1 MDINRM
7 IEQVKSLPDYPKV
20 GMILSHNGVVRST
33 TREGREVTGLRVSV
47 DQEGLDR
54 LIKEQKKR
62 PGIVEVLVEIRAD
75 QDLAVGQDVMAIVV
89 AGDIRERVIETL
101 TDTLEQVKT
110 KITTKQQFFKDPEEN
125 E

>member
-7 IEQVKSLPDYPKV
+7 IDQVKSLPDYPKV
-20 GMILSHNGVVRST
+20 GMILSHNGVVRGT

-54 LIKEQKKR
+54 LVREQKKH

-110 KITTKQQFFKDPEEN
+110 KITTKQQFFKNPEEN
-125 E
+125 

>member
-62 PGIVEVLVEIRAD
+62 PGIVQVLVEIRAD

-125 E
+125 

>member
-7 IEQVKSLPDYPKV
+7 IEQVKSLPNYSQV
-20 GMILSHNGVVRST
+20 GMILSHNGVVRGT
-33 TREGREVTGLRVSV
+33 TREGREVTGLSISV

-75 QDLAVGQDVMAIVV
+75 QDLAVGQDVMALVV

-110 KITTKQQFFKDPEEN
+110 KITTKQQFFKNPEEN
-125 E
+125 Q

>member
-1 MDINRM
+1 MDINKM
-7 IEQVKSLPDYPKV
+7 IDQVKSLPNYPGV
-20 GMILSHNGVVRST
+20 GMILCHKGVVRST

-54 LIKEQKKR
+54 LISEQKNQ

-75 QDLAVGQDVMAIVV
+75 QDLAVGQDIMAIVV

-101 TDTLEQVKT
+101 TNTLEQVKT
-110 KITTKQQFFKDPEEN
+110 KITTKQQFFKDPKES
-125 E
+125 

>member
-125 E
+125 